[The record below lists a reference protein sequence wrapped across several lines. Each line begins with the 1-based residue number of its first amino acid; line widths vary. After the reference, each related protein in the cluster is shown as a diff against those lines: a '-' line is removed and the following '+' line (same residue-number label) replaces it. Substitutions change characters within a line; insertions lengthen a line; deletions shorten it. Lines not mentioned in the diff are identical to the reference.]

1 MFIKYEKKK
10 DNWLN
15 FTIGNR
21 KFFRIRHCT
30 RCLMT
35 TIDPDLGAKSSDQ
48 EPLKTLKTYR
58 LNKEVYG
65 SSPQFGIHISLDD
78 NNENSLISIG
88 DKLIV

>member
-1 MFIKYEKKK
+1 
-10 DNWLN
+10 
-15 FTIGNR
+15 
-21 KFFRIRHCT
+21 
-30 RCLMT
+30 MT

-78 NNENSLISIG
+78 DNENSLISID
-88 DKLIV
+88 DKLIVWFIYLYIINN